1 MIRTTGRLTLSAVLV
16 AGTMGL
22 SACAGWSNTAKGGVI
37 GAGAGAAV
45 GAAVG
50 NAVGETAKG
59 AIIGAAVGGAA
70 GAIIGRQMDRQA
82 EELGE
87 SLDNATVTR
96 VGEGIV
102 VTFDSGILFD
112 FDRSDL
118 RATARDNLSDLAS
131 SLEEYPRTDVLI
143 IGHTDATGS
152 ESYNQG
158 LSERRA
164 QSAASYVQSQGI
176 PADRIRIRGMG
187 ETDPVASND
196 TEEGRQLN
204 RRVEVVIYAS
214 EEWREQVSGR
224 TD

>member
-102 VTFDSGILFD
+102 VTFDTGILFD

-131 SLEEYPRTDVLI
+131 SLEDYPRTDVLI

-176 PADRIRIRGMG
+176 PADRVRIRGMG
-187 ETDPVASND
+187 ENDPVASND

-214 EEWREQVSGR
+214 EEWREDVSGR
-224 TD
+224 R

>member
-16 AGTMGL
+16 AGTLGL
-22 SACAGWSNTAKGGVI
+22 SACSGWSNTAKGGVI

-50 NAVGETAKG
+50 NAVGETATG
-59 AIIGAAVGGAA
+59 AIIGAAVGGTA
-70 GAIIGRQMDRQA
+70 GALIGRQMDRQA
-82 EELGE
+82 EELGS
-87 SLDNATVTR
+87 SLEGATVTR

-102 VTFDSGILFD
+102 VTFDTGILFD

-118 RATARDNLSDLAS
+118 RPAARENLTELARN
-131 SLEEYPRTDVLI
+131 LNEYSRTDVLI

-152 ESYNQG
+152 DSYNQG

-164 QSAASYVQSQGI
+164 QAAASYVQGQGVA
-176 PADRIRIRGMG
+176 ADRIETRGMG
-187 ETDPVASND
+187 ESDPVATND
-196 TEEGRQLN
+196 TAEGRQFN

-214 EEWREQVSGR
+214 EEWREEVTGR
-224 TD
+224 TE